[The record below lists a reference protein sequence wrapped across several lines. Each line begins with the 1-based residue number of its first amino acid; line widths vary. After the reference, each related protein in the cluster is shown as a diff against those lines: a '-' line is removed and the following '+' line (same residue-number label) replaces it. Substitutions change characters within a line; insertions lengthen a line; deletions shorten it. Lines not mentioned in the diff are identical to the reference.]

1 MSGFKVCDDVSEQT
15 LPCMIKSELT
25 KNITIGVI
33 DRFYLGTIDPVSEL
47 GSSHHSLNS
56 PNSCEGHKARISQGR
71 DLESLYKEVRMSFV
85 GIDVSKLQLDIAVR
99 PDNKRWSVAN
109 AAADIAKVIEALNE
123 LSPQVIV
130 VEATGGMEMPLV
142 AALSQGC
149 LPVVVVNP
157 RQVRDFAKAI
167 GRMAKTDRID
177 AEILAHFGEAVKP
190 DVRLLKDED
199 TQMLT
204 ALVTRRR
211 QVIEMLTAEKN
222 RLGISPKV
230 IHKDIQ
236 KHIEWLQR
244 RLEEIDRHL
253 DSAIRKSP
261 VWREK
266 DDLLRSV
273 PGVGQVLS
281 ASLITGL
288 PELGSLSRRKIAALV
303 GIAPLNCDSGLFRGK
318 RTVWGGRSHI
328 RAVLYMATL
337 SASRFNPTISRFYR
351 RLIEAGKKPKVAL
364 TACMRKLI
372 GILNSIVKNRIP
384 WQADYSTC
392 FMPTTR

>member
-1 MSGFKVCDDVSEQT
+1 
-15 LPCMIKSELT
+15 
-25 KNITIGVI
+25 
-33 DRFYLGTIDPVSEL
+33 
-47 GSSHHSLNS
+47 
-56 PNSCEGHKARISQGR
+56 
-71 DLESLYKEVRMSFV
+71 MSFV

-99 PDNKRWSVAN
+99 PDNKRWSLAN
-109 AAADIAKVIEALNE
+109 AEGDIAKVIEALNE

-142 AALSQGC
+142 AALSQAS

-157 RQVRDFAKAI
+157 RQVRDFAKAV
-167 GRMAKTDRID
+167 GRLAKTDRID
-177 AEILAHFGEAVKP
+177 AEILAHFAEAVKP
-190 DVRLLKDED
+190 EVRLLKDED

-211 QVIEMLTAEKN
+211 QVVEMLTAEKN

-230 IHKDIQ
+230 VHKEIQ

-244 RLEEIDRHL
+244 RLQDIDRHL
-253 DSAIRKSP
+253 DSAVRKSP

-281 ASLITGL
+281 VSVITGL
-288 PELGSLSRRKIAALV
+288 PELGTLSRRQIAALV
-303 GIAPLNCDSGLFRGK
+303 GVAPLNRDSGLFRGK
-318 RTVWGGRSHI
+318 RTVWGGRSYI

-337 SASRFNPTISRFYR
+337 SASRFNPTISLFYH

-364 TACMRKLI
+364 TACMRKLL
-372 GILNSIVKNRIP
+372 GILNAIVKNRIP
-384 WQADYSTC
+384 WRADYPTC
-392 FMPTTR
+392 PTMKNA

>member
-1 MSGFKVCDDVSEQT
+1 
-15 LPCMIKSELT
+15 
-25 KNITIGVI
+25 
-33 DRFYLGTIDPVSEL
+33 
-47 GSSHHSLNS
+47 
-56 PNSCEGHKARISQGR
+56 
-71 DLESLYKEVRMSFV
+71 MSFV

-109 AAADIAKVIEALNE
+109 VETDIATVVEVLNE
-123 LSPQVIV
+123 LSPGVII
-130 VEATGGMEMPLV
+130 VEATGGLEMPLV
-142 AALSQGC
+142 AALSQAC

-157 RQVRDFAKAI
+157 RQVRNFAKAV

-190 DVRLLKDED
+190 VVRLLKDED

-236 KHIEWLQR
+236 KHIEWLKR
-244 RLEEIDRHL
+244 RLEDIDRNL

-281 ASLITGL
+281 TSLITGL
-288 PELGSLSRRKIAALV
+288 PELGTLSHRKISALV
-303 GIAPLNCDSGLFRGK
+303 GVAPLNRDSGLFRGK
-318 RTVWGGRSHI
+318 RTVWGGRSYI

-337 SASRFNPTISRFYR
+337 SASRVNPTISVFYR

-364 TACMRKLI
+364 TACMRKLL
-372 GILNSIVKNRIP
+372 GILNAIMKNRRP

-392 FMPTTR
+392 PALNIA

>member
-1 MSGFKVCDDVSEQT
+1 
-15 LPCMIKSELT
+15 MINNKLIENLT
-25 KNITIGVI
+25 TGVI
-33 DRFYLGTIDPVSEL
+33 DRWYLGTVDPVSER

-56 PNSCEGHKARISQGR
+56 PNSCEGLKARISQGR
-71 DLESLYKEVRMSFV
+71 DLESPYKEVQMSFV
-85 GIDVSKLQLDIAVR
+85 GIDVSKLQLDVAVR

-109 AAADIAKVIEALNE
+109 AEADIGKVIEVLNT
-123 LSPQVIV
+123 LSPKVII
-130 VEATGGMEMPLV
+130 VEATGGMEIPLV
-142 AALSQGC
+142 TALSQAT

-157 RQVRDFAKAI
+157 RQVRDFAKAV

-190 DVRLLKDED
+190 DARLLKDED

-211 QVIEMLTAEKN
+211 QVIEMITAEKN
-222 RLGISPKV
+222 RLGISPNV

-236 KHIEWLQR
+236 KHIEWLQK
-244 RLEEIDRHL
+244 RLEDIDSHL

-281 ASLITGL
+281 VSLITGL
-288 PELGSLSRRKIAALV
+288 PELGSLSRRQIAALV
-303 GIAPLNCDSGLFRGK
+303 GVAPFNRDSGLFRGK
-318 RTVWGGRSHI
+318 RTIWGGRAYI

-337 SASRFNPTISRFYR
+337 SASRFNPTICCFYR

-364 TACMRKLI
+364 TACMRKLLS
-372 GILNSIVKNRIP
+372 ILNAIVKNRTP
-384 WQADYSTC
+384 WKPDHSTYP
-392 FMPTTR
+392 MLNNA

>member
-1 MSGFKVCDDVSEQT
+1 
-15 LPCMIKSELT
+15 MINNKLIKNLT
-25 KNITIGVI
+25 TGVI
-33 DRFYLGTIDPVSEL
+33 DRWYLGTVDPVSER

-56 PNSCEGHKARISQGR
+56 PNSCEGLKARISQGR
-71 DLESLYKEVRMSFV
+71 DLESPYKEVRMSFV
-85 GIDVSKLQLDIAVR
+85 GIDVSKLQLDVAVR

-109 AAADIAKVIEALNE
+109 AEADIGKVIEVLNT
-123 LSPQVIV
+123 LSPKVII
-130 VEATGGMEMPLV
+130 VEATGGMEIPLV
-142 AALSQGC
+142 TALSQAT

-157 RQVRDFAKAI
+157 RQVRDFAKAV

-190 DVRLLKDED
+190 DARLLKDED
-199 TQMLT
+199 TKMLT

-211 QVIEMLTAEKN
+211 QVIEMITAEKN
-222 RLGISPKV
+222 RLGISPNV

-236 KHIEWLQR
+236 KHIEWLQK
-244 RLEEIDRHL
+244 RLEDIDSHL

-281 ASLITGL
+281 VSLITGL
-288 PELGSLSRRKIAALV
+288 PELGSLSRRQIAALV
-303 GIAPLNCDSGLFRGK
+303 GVAPLNRDSGLFRGK
-318 RTVWGGRSHI
+318 RTIWGGRAYI

-337 SASRFNPTISRFYR
+337 SASRFNPTICCFYR

-364 TACMRKLI
+364 TACMRKLLS
-372 GILNSIVKNRIP
+372 ILNAIVKNRTP
-384 WQADYSTC
+384 WQSDHSKYPMLKNA
-392 FMPTTR
+392 

>member
-1 MSGFKVCDDVSEQT
+1 
-15 LPCMIKSELT
+15 MIKSKLT
-25 KNITIGVI
+25 KNLTIGVI
-33 DRFYLGTIDPVSEL
+33 DRKYLGTIDPVSEL

-56 PNSCEGHKARISQGR
+56 PNSCEGHKARILQGR
-71 DLESLYKEVRMSFV
+71 ELENPYEEVQMSFV

-109 AAADIAKVIEALNE
+109 AEADIIKVIEALNE
-123 LSPQVIV
+123 LSPKVIV

-142 AALSQGC
+142 AALSQAC

-157 RQVRDFAKAI
+157 RQVRDFAKAV

-177 AEILAHFGEAVKP
+177 ADILAHFGEAVKP
-190 DVRLLKDED
+190 DVRLLKDEE

-230 IHKDIQ
+230 IHKGIQ

-244 RLEEIDRHL
+244 RLEDIDRHL

-261 VWREK
+261 IWREK

-281 ASLITGL
+281 VSLITGL

-303 GIAPLNCDSGLFRGK
+303 GVAPLNCDSGLFRGK
-318 RTVWGGRSHI
+318 RTVWGGRSYI

-337 SASRFNPTISRFYR
+337 SASRVNPTISLFYR

-364 TACMRKLI
+364 TACMRKLL
-372 GILNSIVKNRIP
+372 GILNAIVKNRSP
-384 WQADYSTC
+384 WQADHPTCSTLK
-392 FMPTTR
+392 TA

>member
-1 MSGFKVCDDVSEQT
+1 MN
-15 LPCMIKSELT
+15 L
-25 KNITIGVI
+25 NIGVI
-33 DRFYLGTIDPVSEL
+33 DRSPLGTIDPVLEH
-47 GSSHHSLNS
+47 GSSHHSLRS
-56 PNSCEGHKARISQGR
+56 PNSCEGHRSRISQGR
-71 DLESLYKEVRMSFV
+71 DLESTYEEVQMSFV

-99 PDNKRWSVAN
+99 PDNKKWSVINSEAN
-109 AAADIAKVIEALNE
+109 IAKIVETFNE

-130 VEATGGMEMPLV
+130 IEATGGMEMPLV
-142 AALSQGC
+142 AALSHAR

-167 GRMAKTDRID
+167 GRLAKTDRID
-177 AEILAHFGEAVKP
+177 SEILAHFGEAVKP
-190 DVRLLKDED
+190 DVRLLKDEE

-230 IHKDIQ
+230 VHKDIQ
-236 KHIEWLQR
+236 KHIDWLQA
-244 RLEEIDRHL
+244 RLEDIDRHL

-266 DDLLRSV
+266 DDVLRSV
-273 PGVGQVLS
+273 PGVGPVLS
-281 ASLITGL
+281 LSMITGL
-288 PELGSLSRRKIAALV
+288 PELGTLSRRQIAALV
-303 GIAPLNCDSGLFRGK
+303 GVAPLNRDSGLFRGK
-318 RTVWGGRSHI
+318 RIVWGGRANL
-328 RAVLYMATL
+328 RAVLYMAAL
-337 SASRFNPTISRFYR
+337 SASRVNPAISTFYR

-364 TACMRKLI
+364 TACMRKLLT
-372 GILNSIVKNRIP
+372 ILNAMMKNRIL

-392 FMPTTR
+392 TPQKNA

>member
-1 MSGFKVCDDVSEQT
+1 
-15 LPCMIKSELT
+15 
-25 KNITIGVI
+25 
-33 DRFYLGTIDPVSEL
+33 
-47 GSSHHSLNS
+47 
-56 PNSCEGHKARISQGR
+56 
-71 DLESLYKEVRMSFV
+71 MSFV
-85 GIDVSKLQLDIAVR
+85 GIDVSKLQLDVAVR

-109 AAADIAKVIEALNE
+109 AEADIGKVIEVLNT
-123 LSPQVIV
+123 LSPKVII
-130 VEATGGMEMPLV
+130 VEATGGMEIPLV
-142 AALSQGC
+142 TALSQAT

-157 RQVRDFAKAI
+157 RQVRDFAKAV

-190 DVRLLKDED
+190 DARLLKDED

-211 QVIEMLTAEKN
+211 QVIEMITAEKN
-222 RLGISPKV
+222 RLGISPNV

-236 KHIEWLQR
+236 KHIEWLQK
-244 RLEEIDRHL
+244 RLEDIDSHL

-266 DDLLRSV
+266 DDLFRSV

-281 ASLITGL
+281 VSLITGL
-288 PELGSLSRRKIAALV
+288 PELGSLSLRQIAALV
-303 GIAPLNCDSGLFRGK
+303 GVAPFNRDSGLFRGK
-318 RTVWGGRSHI
+318 RTIWGGRAYI

-337 SASRFNPTISRFYR
+337 SASRFNPTICCFYR

-364 TACMRKLI
+364 TACMRKLLS
-372 GILNSIVKNRIP
+372 ILNAIVKNRTP
-384 WQADYSTC
+384 WKPDHSTYP
-392 FMPTTR
+392 MLKNA